1 MTLTPILLLTHTISP
16 HRNLLSHPDVTFVLH
31 PHIFEVLCRHYRIEV
46 LIDDDV
52 KWQRVA
58 QVATAAR
65 DHQMT
70 SATTSISRTGT
81 MAYDYDYDDV
91 HDINHDSIINDEMNT
106 TTSTPPPPPPPRSRS
121 PITTTATTIN
131 ATWSWLARF
140 DVLFALASPY
150 DTLDNT
156 MRALP
161 TGPQLEPYRRAGAR

>member
-1 MTLTPILLLTHTISP
+1 
-16 HRNLLSHPDVTFVLH
+16 
-31 PHIFEVLCRHYRIEV
+31 
-46 LIDDDV
+46 
-52 KWQRVA
+52 
-58 QVATAAR
+58 
-65 DHQMT
+65 
-70 SATTSISRTGT
+70 